1 MAMNT
6 SDYLDK
12 LKGIIQK
19 FRMFYIM
26 ENSCLT
32 LNMSSWVQYYVY
44 VAPLLVAIAILVNI
58 FIVIVFVKA
67 RIFGTT
73 QKWILA
79 CMTIDNIFMMG
90 MHAFL
95 FRLTL
100 LNELFG
106 YVKYSEC
113 RINMAMF
120 NTLYFIHGT
129 SMWLK
134 TYMAFQRVLVLGFPL
149 KMKEINFPK
158 IVGSFFVCHSVIGFL
173 SFIPNQMQYTFTPL
187 NAIQIKP
194 GSQLFQIIQCCVLE
208 PSISGFDH
216 ASFGWVSIMYA
227 TVYVNLLP
235 NMLTGIL
242 TLVLMV
248 QIRNHMKRL
257 ASVNVTA
264 RKRSV
269 PYILVTKVSI
279 VLSISYTVQQV
290 PFFTTFLQS
299 DIEKAR
305 EANSMWYIFSA
316 LSSNIAKPIEFLIY
330 LSLSEKFRRKALD
343 IIFCRKETAS
353 VSAVSTKSNH
363 ILTKSR
369 SKTAKRSNNFGY
381 SA

>member
-6 SDYLDK
+6 SDYLK
-12 LKGIIQK
+12 KFQNIIQE
-19 FRMFYIM
+19 FGMFNIM
-26 ENSCLT
+26 ENTCLT
-32 LNMSSWVQYYVY
+32 LNMSPWVHYYVF
-44 VAPLLVAIAILVNI
+44 VAPLLVAIAIIVNI

-67 RIFGTT
+67 KIFGTT
-73 QKWILA
+73 QKWIVA
-79 CMTIDNIFMMG
+79 CMTFDNIFMMG

-106 YVKYSEC
+106 YVRYSEC
-113 RINMAMF
+113 RGSMALF
-120 NTLYFIHGT
+120 NTLYLIHGT

-134 TYMAFQRVLVLGFPL
+134 TSMAFQRVLVLGFPL
-149 KMKEINFPK
+149 KMKEINFSK
-158 IVGSFFVCHSVIGFL
+158 IVGIFFVCHSVIGVL
-173 SFIPNQMQYTFTPL
+173 SYIPNQMQYTFSPL

-194 GSQLFQIIQCCVLE
+194 GSQTFQVIQCCVLQ
-208 PSISGFDH
+208 PSMSGFDH
-216 ASFGWVSIMYA
+216 GTFGWVGIMYV

-242 TLVLMV
+242 TLILMV

-257 ASVNVTA
+257 SSVNVTT

-279 VLSISYTVQQV
+279 ILSISYTVQQV

-299 DIEKAR
+299 DIDKAR

-316 LSSNIAKPIEFLIY
+316 ISSNIAKPIEFLIY
-330 LSLSEKFRRKALD
+330 LSLSEKFRRKSLD
-343 IIFCRKETAS
+343 IIFCRKKPVS

-363 ILTKSR
+363 ILTKSQ
-369 SKTAKRSNNFGY
+369 SKTANKSQNSGY